1 MECINMYFCEGVKH
15 MKDWAQIILAVVLTG
30 VVCWQGWLIKDLREQ
45 NATQEASINQLVDQ
59 QKKIVEIDT
68 EQTAAIL
75 VLSDKVNGKK

>member
-1 MECINMYFCEGVKH
+1 

>member
-1 MECINMYFCEGVKH
+1 MSKRLLVGYNADYELNEG
-15 MKDWAQIILAVVLTG
+15 
-30 VVCWQGWLIKDLREQ
+30 
-45 NATQEASINQLVDQ
+45 